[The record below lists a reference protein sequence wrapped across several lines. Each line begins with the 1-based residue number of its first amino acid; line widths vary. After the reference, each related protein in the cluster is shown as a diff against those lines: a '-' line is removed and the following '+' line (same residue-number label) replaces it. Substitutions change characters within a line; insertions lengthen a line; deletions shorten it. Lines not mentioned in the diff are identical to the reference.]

1 MFAASS
7 QLICVLSLQLL
18 VCSVCQP
25 VASSDFGKASGKQC
39 PTISDYL
46 RQEQAAAASLCARC
60 RRSKRP
66 GLASV
71 LESVVALERLEVRSC
86 ESDGLQLFVER
97 VLEWQQRCG
106 RLLEASEELKELH
119 GLLKRRLRVLGN
131 GGDVEAGSSE
141 GRIRQSA

>member
-1 MFAASS
+1 MTT
-7 QLICVLSLQLL
+7 
-18 VCSVCQP
+18 
-25 VASSDFGKASGKQC
+25 SDFGKASGKQC

-46 RQEQAAAASLCARC
+46 RQEQAATVSLCARC
-60 RRSKRP
+60 RRSQRP

-71 LESVVALERLEVRSC
+71 LESVVALERLAVRSC

-106 RLLEASEELKELH
+106 RLFEASEELRELH

-131 GGDVEAGSSE
+131 SGDVEAGSSE